1 MIKGF
6 VIRIY
11 PTTEQKHKFFAHI
24 GCSRYIWNH
33 MLELQQNRHSK
44 GLKHLSAYDMIKLL
58 TPLKNDG
65 EHTWLYDVSNT
76 SLQNVCKDLAEAY
89 KKFFSEKCGYP
100 KFKAKKKA
108 KPAYAVRSE
117 NFYFADEQ
125 YLHIEKV
132 GKVKYRTD
140 FSFPAGKNAAKY
152 SNVRVT
158 YNPLKDRWYISFGT
172 DCENQATVLTDKPL
186 GIDLGIKNLAIAAYD
201 DDTGTAACLVFANIN
216 KSAQIRRLKK
226 NIKHIQRSISRK
238 YEVNKVGK
246 KFVKTNNIV
255 REEEKLRALWNRL
268 TNIRMNYIHQ
278 TTHKLVSLLP
288 SMVTME
294 DLNIK
299 GMMKNKHLSKSISEV
314 CWGEFIRQM
323 KYKCE
328 WLNIPFFQA
337 DRFYA
342 SSKICSCCGQKKNDL
357 KLKERIYHCE
367 HCGLTIDRD
376 FNAALN
382 LCRYVI

>member
-33 MLELQQNRHSK
+33 MLELQNSRHSK
-44 GLKHLSAYDMIKLL
+44 GLKHLSAYDMIKFL

-65 EHTWLYDVSNT
+65 EHAWLYDVSNA

-108 KPAYAVRSE
+108 KPVYPVRSE

-125 YLHIEKV
+125 YLNIEKV
-132 GKVKYRTD
+132 GKVKYKTD
-140 FSFPAGKNAAKY
+140 CSFPAGKNAAKY

-158 YNPLKDRWYISFGT
+158 YNPLKDRWYISLGI

-201 DDTGTAACLVFANIN
+201 DKCLVFANIN

-226 NIKHIQRSISRK
+226 NIKHIQKSISRK
-238 YEVNKVGK
+238 YEANKVGK
-246 KFVKTNNIV
+246 KFIKTNNIV

-288 SMVTME
+288 SRVIME

-299 GMMKNKHLSKSISEV
+299 GMMKNKHLSKSISEE

-328 WLNIPFFQA
+328 RLNIPFLQA

-342 SSKICSCCGQKKNDL
+342 SSKICSCCGHKKTDL
-357 KLKERIYHCE
+357 RLKDRIYHCNY
-367 HCGLTIDRD
+367 CGTTIDRD

-382 LCRYVI
+382 LNRYVI

>member
-33 MLELQQNRHSK
+33 MLELQNSRHSK
-44 GLKHLSAYDMIKLL
+44 GLKHLSAYDMIKFL
-58 TPLKNDG
+58 TPLKKDG
-65 EHTWLYDVSNT
+65 EHAWLYDVSNA

-108 KPAYAVRSE
+108 KPVYPVRSE

-125 YLHIEKV
+125 YLNIEKV
-132 GKVKYRTD
+132 GKVKYKTD
-140 FSFPAGKNAAKY
+140 CSFPAGKNAAKY

-158 YNPLKDRWYISFGT
+158 YNPLKDRWYISLGI

-201 DDTGTAACLVFANIN
+201 DKCLVFANIN

-226 NIKHIQRSISRK
+226 NIKHIQKSISRK
-238 YEVNKVGK
+238 YEANKVGK
-246 KFVKTNNIV
+246 KFIKTNNIV

-288 SMVTME
+288 SRVIME

-299 GMMKNKHLSKSISEV
+299 GMMKNKHLSKSISEE

-328 WLNIPFFQA
+328 RLNIPFLQA

-342 SSKICSCCGQKKNDL
+342 SSKICSCCGQKKNNL
-357 KLKERIYHCE
+357 KLKDRIYHCDY
-367 HCGLTIDRD
+367 CGTTIDRD

>member
-11 PTTEQKHKFFAHI
+11 PNTEQKHKFFAHI

-33 MLELQQNRHSK
+33 MLELQNSRHSK
-44 GLKHLSAYDMIKLL
+44 GLKHLSAYDMIKFL
-58 TPLKNDG
+58 TPLKKDG
-65 EHTWLYDVSNT
+65 EHAWLYDVSNA

-108 KPAYAVRSE
+108 KPVYPVRSE

-125 YLHIEKV
+125 YLNIEKV
-132 GKVKYRTD
+132 GKVKYKTD
-140 FSFPAGKNAAKY
+140 CSFPAGKNAAKY

-158 YNPLKDRWYISFGT
+158 YNPLKDRWYISLGI

-201 DDTGTAACLVFANIN
+201 DKCLVFANIN

-226 NIKHIQRSISRK
+226 NIKHIQKSISRK
-238 YEVNKVGK
+238 YEANKVGK
-246 KFVKTNNIV
+246 KFIKTNNIV

-288 SMVTME
+288 SRVIME

-299 GMMKNKHLSKSISEV
+299 GMMKNKHLSKSISEE

-328 WLNIPFFQA
+328 RLNIPFLQA

-342 SSKICSCCGQKKNDL
+342 SSKICSCCGQKKNNL
-357 KLKERIYHCE
+357 KLKDRIYHCDY
-367 HCGLTIDRD
+367 CGTTIDRD

>member
-11 PTTEQKHKFFAHI
+11 PTTEQKKKFFAHI

-44 GLKHLSAYDMIKLL
+44 GLKHLSAYDMMNLL

-65 EHTWLYDVSNT
+65 EHGWLYDVSAT
-76 SLQNVCKDLAEAY
+76 SLKNVCQDLAEAY
-89 KKFFSEKCGYP
+89 KNFFNKKHGYP
-100 KFKAKKKA
+100 KFKSKKKA
-108 KPAYAVRSE
+108 KPAYPVRSE
-117 NFYFADEQ
+117 HFYFADEQ

-132 GKVKYRTD
+132 GKVKYKTD
-140 FSFPAGKNAAKY
+140 FSFPTSKNAAKY
-152 SNVRVT
+152 FNVRVT
-158 YNPLKDRWYISFGT
+158 YNPLNDRWYISFGIE
-172 DCENQATVLTDKPL
+172 CENQATELTDKLL

-201 DDTGTAACLVFANIN
+201 DECLVFTNIN
-216 KSAQIRRLKK
+216 KSAQMRRLKK
-226 NIKHIQRSISRK
+226 NIKHIQKRISRK
-238 YEVNKVGK
+238 YEANKVDK
-246 KFVKTNNIV
+246 KFVKTNNIA

-278 TTHKLVSLLP
+278 TTHRLVSLLP
-288 SMVTME
+288 SRVIME

-328 WLNIPFFQA
+328 WSNIPFFQA

-342 SSKICSCCGQKKNDL
+342 SSKICSCCGQKKTDL
-357 KLKERIYHCE
+357 KLKDRIYHCDC
-367 HCGLTIDRD
+367 CGTTIDRD

-382 LCRYVI
+382 LSRYTAMFD

>member
-1 MIKGF
+1 
-6 VIRIY
+6 
-11 PTTEQKHKFFAHI
+11 
-24 GCSRYIWNH
+24 
-33 MLELQQNRHSK
+33 MLELQQNRHSE

-65 EHTWLYDVSNT
+65 EHVWLYDVSAT

-89 KKFFSEKCGYP
+89 KDFFNKKHGYP
-100 KFKAKKKA
+100 RFKSKKKA
-108 KPAYAVRSE
+108 KLAYSVRGE
-117 NFYFADEQ
+117 HFYFADEQ

-132 GKVKYRTD
+132 GKVKYKTD
-140 FSFPAGKNAAKY
+140 FSFPAGKNTAKY

-158 YNPLKDRWYISFGT
+158 YNPLKDRWYISFGI

-201 DDTGTAACLVFANIN
+201 DKCLVFVNIN

-238 YEVNKVGK
+238 YEANKVGK
-246 KFVKTNNIV
+246 KFVKTNNIAQ
-255 REEEKLRALWNRL
+255 EEEKLRALWNRL

-288 SMVTME
+288 SKVIME

-299 GMMKNKHLSKSISEV
+299 GMMKNRHLSQSIGEQ

-342 SSKICSCCGQKKNDL
+342 SSKICSCCGHKKNNL
-357 KLKERIYHCE
+357 KLKDRIYHCE
-367 HCGLTIDRD
+367 HCGTTIDRD

-382 LCRYVI
+382 LSRYVI

>member
-33 MLELQQNRHSK
+33 MLELQNSRHSK
-44 GLKHLSAYDMIKLL
+44 GLKHLSAYDMIKFL

-65 EHTWLYDVSNT
+65 EHAWLYDVSNA

-108 KPAYAVRSE
+108 KPVYPVRSE

-125 YLHIEKV
+125 YLNIEKV
-132 GKVKYRTD
+132 GKVKYKTD
-140 FSFPAGKNAAKY
+140 CSFPAGKNAAKY

-158 YNPLKDRWYISFGT
+158 YNPLKDRWYISLGI

-201 DDTGTAACLVFANIN
+201 DKCLVFANIN
-216 KSAQIRRLKK
+216 KSAQMRRLKK

-238 YEVNKVGK
+238 YEANKVGK
-246 KFVKTNNIV
+246 KFIKTNNIV

-288 SMVTME
+288 SRVIME

-299 GMMKNKHLSKSISEV
+299 GMMKNKHLSQSIGEE

-328 WLNIPFFQA
+328 RLNIPFLQA

-342 SSKICSCCGQKKNDL
+342 SSKICSCCGQKKTDL
-357 KLKERIYHCE
+357 RLKDRIYHCE
-367 HCGLTIDRD
+367 HCGTTIDRD